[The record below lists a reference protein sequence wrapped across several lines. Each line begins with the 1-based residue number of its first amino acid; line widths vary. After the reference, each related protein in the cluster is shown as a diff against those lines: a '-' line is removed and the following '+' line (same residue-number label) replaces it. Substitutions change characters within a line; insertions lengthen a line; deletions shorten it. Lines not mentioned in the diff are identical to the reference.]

1 MNVKDMKIESGQG
14 AISSETVENYLAT
27 MTNKNPETL
36 RRERKTLTEFIPF
49 LNGQTPQTALDAF
62 QKSLEEQGS
71 NRETAQRYRN
81 RAEKFCRWTEQG
93 KTTSPEAEYA
103 TTSEGTTASDNTKAQ
118 HNDTEG
124 NADTEGANNMGTEQ
138 TTRRKAGRPKRTDGL
153 ENRSQKFSLYLPPS
167 LYTSLDELSRFQG
180 RSITDIIVVLA
191 EAYVKD
197 NGAELEIFRRARQE
211 AAKLHGQD

>member
-81 RAEKFCRWTEQG
+81 RAEKFCRWAEQG
-93 KTTSPEAEYA
+93 ETTSPEAEYA

-118 HNDTEG
+118 HNDTKG

-138 TTRRKAGRPKRTDGL
+138 TTRRKAGAPYISIAIRSARRRCRARRSRSPKRPPGRRK
-153 ENRSQKFSLYLPPS
+153 RSLR
-167 LYTSLDELSRFQG
+167 TSP
-180 RSITDIIVVLA
+180 
-191 EAYVKD
+191 
-197 NGAELEIFRRARQE
+197 
-211 AAKLHGQD
+211 